1 MPHITIEYSANVEK
15 DVDVRGL
22 VHAIHQAAIES
33 GVFELAAIRTRAS
46 RRDVY
51 EIADGD
57 PGNAFI
63 HVDVNL
69 APGRDAEIR
78 RGVAKAMLD
87 VLGKATDTI
96 AARAGVALSVE
107 VRQIDNATAQRQNNL
122 HQRLNGRLRDM
133 PAKTKS

>member
-15 DVDVRGL
+15 EVDVRGL

-63 HVDVNL
+63 HVDINL
-69 APGRDAEIR
+69 APGRDAETR
-78 RGVAKAMLD
+78 RGVAQAMLD
-87 VLGKATDTI
+87 VLGKATDAI
-96 AARAGVALSVE
+96 ATRSGMALSVE
-107 VRQIDNATAQRQNNL
+107 VRQIDNATAQRRNNL
-122 HQRLNGRLRDM
+122 HQRLAGKHSAA
-133 PAKTKS
+133 PAKPSS

>member
-15 DVDVRGL
+15 DVDVRAL
-22 VHAIHQAAIES
+22 VHAIHRTAIES

-78 RGVAKAMLD
+78 RGVAQAMLD

-96 AARAGVALSVE
+96 AAHAGVALSVE
-107 VRQIDNATAQRQNNL
+107 VRQIDNATAQRRNNL
-122 HQRLNGRLRDM
+122 HQRLSGRLGDM
-133 PAKTKS
+133 PAKTRS